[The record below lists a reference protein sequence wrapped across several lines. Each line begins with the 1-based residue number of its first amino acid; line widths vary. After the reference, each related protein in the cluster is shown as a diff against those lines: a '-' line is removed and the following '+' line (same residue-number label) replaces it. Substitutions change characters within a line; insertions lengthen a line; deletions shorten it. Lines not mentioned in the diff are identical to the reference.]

1 MTWTRPAVAAV
12 LIGAALLS
20 VMGVLGAA
28 RGIAHTPHGDKI
40 KRGSCTVK
48 MKQPRIKFENGGYRP
63 YGRARIRRG
72 CGDRRIDVYLAQ
84 IGGEFTTCCRHGYV
98 TSSPMT
104 ALSQGRVGYNC
115 DGDRRTFATYVKV
128 GPRGNTG
135 GGATDRVLGHRHHET
150 KTVIC

>member
-1 MTWTRPAVAAV
+1 
-12 LIGAALLS
+12 
-20 VMGVLGAA
+20 
-28 RGIAHTPHGDKI
+28 
-40 KRGSCTVK
+40 

-84 IGGEFTTCCRHGYV
+84 IGGEFSTCCRVGYV
-98 TSSPMT
+98 TSTPMT

-115 DGDRRTFATYVKV
+115 DGDRRTFATYVMV

-135 GGATDRVLGHRHHET
+135 GGATDGVRGHRHHET